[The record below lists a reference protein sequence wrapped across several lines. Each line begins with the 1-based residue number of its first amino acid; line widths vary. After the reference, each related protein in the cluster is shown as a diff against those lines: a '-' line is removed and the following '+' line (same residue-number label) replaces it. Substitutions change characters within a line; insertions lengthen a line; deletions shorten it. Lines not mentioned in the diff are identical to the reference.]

1 MRTFNRPWTVRWLLV
16 LVVALAGTVVPATSP
31 AQEAA
36 AFFRQNCANCHT
48 IGGGR
53 LVGPDLKG
61 VTSQRDRSW
70 FVQFLLSPK
79 AVIEGG
85 DPYALKLKEEARGVI
100 MPTVAGMTPER
111 AEALLDLIDAESA
124 KEHSQFEGL
133 KISDKPFTPAEI
145 AKGRELFE
153 GRRKLASGAPACLSC
168 HTTVTL
174 GGLGGGRL
182 GPDLSR
188 VFERLHG
195 RKGLASWLSAPAT
208 TTMRA
213 VFAERPLASEEILPL
228 VAFLEESARRGAD
241 DQRPQGLELL
251 LFALG
256 GLAVCVVSFDAIWK
270 GRLRSVRRA
279 LVERSRSRG
288 GR

>member
-1 MRTFNRPWTVRWLLV
+1 LL
-16 LVVALAGTVVPATSP
+16 AWPASGQ
-31 AQEAA
+31 AQETA

-70 FVQFLLSPK
+70 FVQFLQGPK
-79 AVIEGG
+79 TVIEGG

-111 AEALLDLIDAESA
+111 AEALLDLIEAESSL
-124 KEHSQFEGL
+124 EHSHFEGL

-153 GRRKLASGAPACLSC
+153 GRRTLAGGAPACLSC
-168 HTTVTL
+168 HASVL
-174 GGLGGGRL
+174 LPGLGGGRL

-208 TTMRA
+208 TTMRS
-213 VFAERPLASEEILPL
+213 VFAERPLSSEEILPL
-228 VAFLEESARRGAD
+228 VAFLEDSARKGAD

-270 GRLRSVRRA
+270 GRLRSIRRA
-279 LVERSRSRG
+279 LVEKNRTRG
-288 GR
+288 ER